1 MAGPVPGSADLVV
14 RNAAVLDGTGAPAFV
29 ADVAVSGGR
38 IAAIGDL
45 GRTVAVEDIDAA
57 GLTLAPGFID
67 VHTHDDRYLID
78 DPGVPAKASQG
89 VTTVVTGNCGISV
102 APLRKAS
109 VPPAPFDLIGPKR
122 EDYFADVAAYMTAV
136 ERAGPAVNAAVQV
149 GHSLLRHDAMD
160 RLDRPARDDEIA
172 AMQRALG
179 EAMEA
184 GAIGLSSG
192 LFYPPARAAT
202 EDEVAAVASA
212 MAPFGGLYTAHIR
225 NEAEGVVDAVEE
237 AASIGR
243 RAGVRAVVSH
253 HKCMG
258 RANWGR
264 TRETLALFDRLREGQ
279 RIGLD
284 VYPYTAGS
292 TSLLPE
298 MIAAAERT
306 VVTWSRARPEVAGRD
321 LADIAAEMGLAPL
334 DAARALQPAG
344 ALYFLMDDADVA
356 RVLAWP
362 HAMIGSDGLPADEHP
377 HPRLWGTFPRV
388 LGHYVRERG
397 VLSLADAVHRMTG
410 LAAAEFGLADRGT
423 LRVGAWADLVLFDPA
438 TVADRATYEE
448 PRRPAGGIALVA
460 VNGEPVWR
468 DGRPTGARPGR
479 VLRPAARRGV

>member
-1 MAGPVPGSADLVV
+1 MTGEAPRSADLVI
-14 RNAAVLDGTGAPAFV
+14 RNAAILDGTGAPAF
-29 ADVAVSGGR
+29 AGDVAVTAAR
-38 IAAIGDL
+38 IVASGDL
-45 GRTVAVEDIDAA
+45 GRTVAGREFDAA
-57 GLTLAPGFID
+57 GRVLAPGFID

-78 DPGVPAKASQG
+78 EPGVPAKASQG
-89 VTTVVTGNCGISV
+89 VTTVVTGQCGLSV
-102 APLRKAS
+102 APLRKGA
-109 VPPAPFDLIGPKR
+109 VPPAPFDLIGPGR
-122 EDYFADVAAYMTAV
+122 DSYFDDVAGYMAAV

-160 RLDRPARDDEIA
+160 TLDRPARDGEIA
-172 AMQRALG
+172 AMRRRLV

-202 EDEVAAVASA
+202 EDEVAEVASA

-225 NEAEGVVDAVEE
+225 NEGDRVIEAVEE

-243 RAGVRAVVSH
+243 RAGVCAIVSH

-264 TRETLALFDRLREGQ
+264 TGETLALFDRLRATQ
-279 RIGLD
+279 KIGLD

-292 TSLLPE
+292 TSLLAE
-298 MIAAAERT
+298 MVAAAERT

-321 LADIAAEMGLAPL
+321 LADIAAEMGVSQAEAIP
-334 DAARALQPAG
+334 ALQPAG
-344 ALYFLMDDADVA
+344 AVYFLMDEADVE
-356 RVLAWP
+356 RVMAWP
-362 HAMIGSDGLPADEHP
+362 HAMIGSDGLPADQHP

-410 LAAAEFGLADRGT
+410 LAAAEFGLADRGIV
-423 LRVGAWADLVLFDPA
+423 RVGAWADLVVFDPA
-438 TVADRATYEE
+438 TIVDRATYEQ
-448 PRRPAGGIALVA
+448 PREPAGGIALVV

-468 DGRPTGARPGR
+468 DGRPTGARAGR
-479 VLRPAARRGV
+479 VLRQGVRSR